1 MGESRRTVPMAKAWP
16 ADALAKRVF
25 LLAMAGI
32 AVEIVALIYLG
43 LF

>member
-1 MGESRRTVPMAKAWP
+1 MAKAWP

-25 LLAMAGI
+25 LIVMAGI
-32 AVEIVALIYLG
+32 AAEIVAMIYLG